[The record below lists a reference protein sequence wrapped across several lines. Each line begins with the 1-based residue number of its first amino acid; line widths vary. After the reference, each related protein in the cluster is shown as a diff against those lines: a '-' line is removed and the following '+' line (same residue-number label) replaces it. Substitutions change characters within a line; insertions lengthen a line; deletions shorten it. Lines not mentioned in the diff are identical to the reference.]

1 MGYRSSV
8 KSLIYGEFKPMQE
21 FIEHTKLIEENNPLE
36 LFKDSI
42 VYQKLK
48 NGASHSEWLCIELQG
63 EDWKWYESFPDVQAW
78 LRLLN
83 SAKKMGLQYELT
95 LVGEDGCIEED
106 RTADCE
112 YFIATHSYS
121 EINYTPS
128 GVYHA
133 S

>member
-8 KSLIYGEFKPMQE
+8 KSLIYGEFNAVKE
-21 FIEHTKLIEENNPLE
+21 FIEQTNLIEENNPLK
-36 LFKDSI
+36 LFEDNI
-42 VYQKLK
+42 VLQTIKLS
-48 NGASHSEWLCIELQG
+48 AHLEWLCIELQG
-63 EDWKWYESFPDVQAW
+63 EEWKWYESFPDVQAW
-78 LRLLN
+78 ARLLN
-83 SAKKMGLQYELT
+83 SAKKMGLQYELV
-95 LVGEDGCIEED
+95 LVGEDGTIEED
-106 RTADCE
+106 RTSDCE